1 MSGGMPVSSEPFGPP
16 GYGGAMPPAQA
27 QPTARRLAWIG
38 AIVALAGA
46 GIAVGVVLMLW
57 TFSQGVTAGT
67 PEAAVY
73 EALLFTS
80 YAAEAMVGVGIFL
93 AALGFAFRGP
103 RRNGWFLLGGL
114 FVLVGA
120 VGAAAMQ
127 SYIQSLFFSGNFP
140 GIAAIQNLSIAEAF
154 FSLMDPLG
162 IALILLGFVLPRGAS
177 WMG

>member
-1 MSGGMPVSSEPFGPP
+1 MSGGMPVSPESLGPP
-16 GYGGAMPPAQA
+16 VYGGTMLQAQA
-27 QPTARRLAWIG
+27 QPNARRLAWTG

-46 GIAVGVVLMLW
+46 GLAIGAVTMLW
-57 TFSQGVTAGT
+57 TFSQGVTAGA

-103 RRNGWFLLGGL
+103 MRNTWFLLGGL
-114 FVLVGA
+114 IVLVGA
-120 VGAAAMQ
+120 VGAAAMEI
-127 SYIQSLFFSGNFP
+127 YIQSLFFSGNFP
-140 GIAAIQNLSIAEAF
+140 GISAIQNLSLVESM
-154 FSLMDPLG
+154 FSLMDPFG